1 MATYIIGDVHGCYRT
16 LRDLLEM
23 IDWRSSED
31 RLVLTGDL
39 INGPD
44 SLKVLRWACEHDV
57 ETVLGNHDLHFLA
70 VIAGVRRLRK
80 SDNFYDLLQ
89 AGDREELAE
98 WLRTRPLFIRL
109 NATAAVVHAGLLP
122 SWDLAAAECVADEIA
137 AALRGPFPPDLFGD
151 TPDFWSEN
159 LPPSDRIRVGINAMT
174 RLRVV
179 TADGRLD
186 LSQKGPP
193 ESMPADVSP
202 WFAAPGRVWDGTE
215 IFFGHWAA
223 LGHRVEKGAVAL
235 DSGCVWGNKL
245 TAFRLEDRTVF
256 QVVSERA

>member
-16 LRDLLEM
+16 LGRLLKK
-23 IDWRSSED
+23 IGWRRHRD
-31 RLVLTGDL
+31 RLILTGDL

-44 SLKVLRWACEHDV
+44 SLKVLRWACDNDV
-57 ETVLGNHDLHFLA
+57 ETVLGNHDIHFLA
-70 VIAGVRRLRK
+70 VLAGVRRLRK

-98 WLRTRPLFIRL
+98 WLRTRPLLIRV

-122 SWDLAAAECVADEIA
+122 SWDLPAAERVADELA

-151 TPDFWSEN
+151 APDFWSEK
-159 LPPSDRIRVGINAMT
+159 LPPADRIRVGVNAMT
-174 RLRVV
+174 RMRVV

-193 ESMPADVSP
+193 ESMPPEVVP
-202 WFAAPGRVWDGTE
+202 WFAAPGRAWAGAEV
-215 IFFGHWAA
+215 FFGHWAA
-223 LGHRVEKGAVAL
+223 LGHRVEDGAVAL

-256 QVVSERA
+256 QVPSERS